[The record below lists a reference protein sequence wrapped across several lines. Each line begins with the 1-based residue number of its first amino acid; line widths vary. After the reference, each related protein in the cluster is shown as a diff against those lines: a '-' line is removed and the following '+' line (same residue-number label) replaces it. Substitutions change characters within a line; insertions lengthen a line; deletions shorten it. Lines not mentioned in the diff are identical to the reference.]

1 MFVGFACSG
10 DSGTSTSSASDSE
23 TSTTEMATTAG
34 PGGST
39 STGGG
44 ESSTSSGSSDPSG
57 SESATAGMTSTS
69 GTTDPTSDTETSGGV
84 GSCTEKLCDG
94 KLYACG
100 DCLDNDGD
108 GKIDLADPECISPC
122 DDDESVFTTGI
133 PGDNMDPCNQD
144 CFFDGNSGAG
154 DDKCNWN
161 LKCDPE
167 SPGGDDCP
175 YDPDFNNCPDMQNE
189 ACAANCAVP
198 NGCDCF
204 GCCTVSVGDMSY
216 DIYLGDPDCSLDM
229 IDQCESCTKNLDCDD
244 SCEPEMCELC
254 FGQDPDDLPPE
265 CDGNECEEG
274 QPSCTVDDMGND
286 DCPDGFFCFVGCC
299 EVEIG

>member
-1 MFVGFACSG
+1 MHARLLGPILLALTLLPACKSSDPLG
-10 DSGTSTSSASDSE
+10 TPTDSGSDTGSTGASLSGVTTQTASS
-23 TSTTEMATTAG
+23 TTAG
-34 PGGST
+34 TGGS
-39 STGGG
+39 
-44 ESSTSSGSSDPSG
+44 SSGDASSD
-57 SESATAGMTSTS
+57 A
-69 GTTDPTSDTETSGGV
+69 GTTQGV
-84 GSCTEKLCDG
+84 GECAVIECEGEVL
-94 KLYACG
+94 ACG
-100 DCLDNDGD
+100 DCVDNDSD
-108 GKIDLADPECISPC
+108 GKVDLADPECVGPC
-122 DDDESVFTTGI
+122 DDLEDTFATGL
-133 PGDNMDPCNQD
+133 PGDNMDACNQD
-144 CFFDGNSGAG
+144 CFFDGNSGSG
-154 DDKCNWN
+154 DDKCTWN
-161 LKCDPE
+161 LKCDPAN
-167 SPGGDDCP
+167 PGGDDCP